1 VGNVITK
8 PALVST
14 AATTLSDRDRIDRL
28 EELVADLLDR
38 DATREAESVVLTVRV
53 GWLESQAPAPRFD
66 APSNGITIDEASR
79 ICGYAASTL
88 YRWWRLKKIGGE
100 KHGGRVL
107 VDPSTLPRDK
117 LTM

>member
-1 VGNVITK
+1 MNSL
-8 PALVST
+8 PALAST
-14 AATTLSDRDRIDRL
+14 AATLADRDRIERL

-38 DATREAESVVLTVRV
+38 DATREAESIVLTVRV

-66 APSNGITIDEASR
+66 APSNGITIDAASR